1 MKSLKD
7 YKGEEAIELWADLA
21 EPIAKIMADEE
32 VKNSYGEGK
41 PIITMVKTILKRH
54 KEEAEEI
61 LLRIDDTPINALN
74 LVTRTL
80 SVALEVINDES
91 VASFLLQDSEE
102 VATTSGNVM
111 AITTESVN

>member
-32 VKNSYGEGK
+32 VKNSYGNGK
-41 PIITMVKTILKRH
+41 PIIIMVKTILKRH

-91 VASFLLQDSEE
+91 VASFLLQASEE
-102 VATTSGNVM
+102 EATTSGNVM
-111 AITTESVN
+111 EITTESEN